1 MAIRGKVKDIKSE
14 PGTMRSNGT
23 VTDTATKTDY
33 PFTQACC
40 TELGIQVNSIV
51 QFETVAV
58 GTTSYGVSLDP
69 VEKGTIKNVNYD
81 LGTGDLTDGLGNIVN
96 FDQVYA
102 KELGIVTGSIVKY
115 LVVNYNGKPIA
126 TSLKLFN

>member
-58 GTTSYGVSLDP
+58 GTTTYGASLDP
-69 VEKGTIKNVNYD
+69 VEKGTINNVNYD

-96 FDQVYA
+96 FDQVYV

-115 LVVNYNGKPIA
+115 LLVNYNGKPIA
-126 TSLKLFN
+126 TSLKLVK

>member
-23 VTDTATKTDY
+23 VTDTATKIDY

-58 GTTSYGVSLDP
+58 GTTTYGASLDP
-69 VEKGTIKNVNYD
+69 VEKGTINNVNYD

-126 TSLKLFN
+126 TSLKLVK